1 MIAILAATGSVV
13 GFTAGHVSIPISIG
27 IAVIGIVIG
36 TGVAR
41 GDSFRPRQSQP
52 RKIDDAIPKRV
63 ASS

>member
-1 MIAILAATGSVV
+1 MTPMSKGRKGAMIAILAATGSVV

-41 GDSFRPRQSQP
+41 GFFSTAPESA
-52 RKIDDAIPKRV
+52 KKN
-63 ASS
+63 